1 MGSLEK
7 VLQALD
13 IGIFTANFLFNTSR
27 VIKSIELSK
36 ECLILLN
43 NIVLNKEQEIVRMAY
58 IVVYSQ
64 MFDGYALL
72 SNHTNAMECGRKLL
86 ALLHECGER
95 NKEGT
100 TTSKLAQLYLSQC
113 NYKKAKELVHAS
125 TPHHDRNRR
134 QERRNSM
141 LRKPRKCVSFSR
153 RICQG

>member
-13 IGIFTANFLFNTSR
+13 IGIFTANFLLNTSR
-27 VIKSIELSK
+27 VIKSIELSE

-43 NIVLNKEQEIVRMAY
+43 NIGLNKEQEIVRVAY
-58 IVVYSQ
+58 IAVHSQ
-64 MFDGYALL
+64 MFDGYALI

-100 TTSKLAQLYLSQC
+100 TTLKLAQLYLSQC
-113 NYKKAKELVHAS
+113 NYKKAKELA
-125 TPHHDRNRR
+125 TRA
-134 QERRNSM
+134 
-141 LRKPRKCVSFSR
+141 LRIMIETGDKKGEIAC
-153 RICQG
+153 